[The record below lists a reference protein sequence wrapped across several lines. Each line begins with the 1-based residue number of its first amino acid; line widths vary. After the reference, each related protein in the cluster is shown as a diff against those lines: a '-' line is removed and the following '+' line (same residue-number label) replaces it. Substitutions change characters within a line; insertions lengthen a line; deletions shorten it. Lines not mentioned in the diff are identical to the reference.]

1 MTKPLKT
8 YDPNWEKRWDALQ
21 AQLVTLRKQPQT
33 PELRVKQEELMN
45 QQYLA
50 FHAQFR
56 TTGDF
61 AIWMQSKI
69 SDHTNGLG
77 LKDQKTPEFRLDA
90 SVEETME
97 FYRLSS
103 ARLSI
108 IAAGQRSLLPLAT
121 PKTGE
126 PFGVTASPSPSV
138 HLDHLAVPYN
148 KLINTAGEYPYA
160 TTSNAVFGYAAQRQ
174 EGAAHVCLFEMGHK
188 GPSVEPFIE
197 RIAAEVYQVHFAPFA
212 PKPLGRPLQP
222 ERMGVYIYLP
232 PYVVGEEKL
241 YKVNLTWDH
250 AARLLQVRNFEP
262 QKKVPFA
269 LRRLAAVEGVAP
281 MPAAVPHKPS
291 RLAWLKRWRLQ
302 GP

>member
-21 AQLVTLRKQPQT
+21 AQLVALRKRPQT
-33 PELRVKQEELMN
+33 SEVRVRHEELMN

-69 SDHTNGLG
+69 SDHTNSLG
-77 LKDQKTPEFRLDA
+77 LKDQKTPEFRPDA

-97 FYRLSS
+97 FYRLNSV
-103 ARLSI
+103 RLNM

-126 PFGVTASPSPSV
+126 PFGVTDSPLGSL
-138 HLDHLAVPYN
+138 HLDRLAVPYN
-148 KLINTAGEYPYA
+148 KLIHRAGEDSYA

-174 EGAAHVCLFEMGHK
+174 GGAAHVCLFEMGHK
-188 GPSVEPFIE
+188 GPRVEPFIE
-197 RIAAEVYQVHFAPFA
+197 RIAAEVHQAHFAPFA

-222 ERMGVYIYLP
+222 ERMGVYIYVP

-241 YKVNLTWDH
+241 YRVTLAWDH
-250 AARLLQVRNFEP
+250 AARSVQARNFEP
-262 QKKVPFA
+262 QEKVPFA

-281 MPAAVPHKPS
+281 MPVAAQPKPAK
-291 RLAWLKRWRLQ
+291 LTWLQRWRLK